1 MVKTYFSTNSIQ
13 RRRVGSALAYYKV
26 HLYGHN
32 FYCVLYVNRE
42 EESRRLVKSLQ
53 RQLIEVKREKESEIQ
68 VSQVYLQYTHSMYI
82 YSIPFKANEIYLINI
97 KLNNKNQ

>member
-1 MVKTYFSTNSIQ
+1 MICKMVKIFFSTSIIQ

-26 HLYGHN
+26 HLYEHN
-32 FYCVLYVNRE
+32 FHCVLYVNRE

-68 VSQVYLQYTHSMYI
+68 VSQV
-82 YSIPFKANEIYLINI
+82 
-97 KLNNKNQ
+97 

>member
-1 MVKTYFSTNSIQ
+1 M
-13 RRRVGSALAYYKV
+13 GSALAYYKV

-32 FYCVLYVNRE
+32 FHCVLYVNRE

-68 VSQVYLQYTHSMYI
+68 VSQVYLQYYTANVHLHYYI
-82 YSIPFKANEIYLINI
+82 QN
-97 KLNNKNQ
+97 

>member
-1 MVKTYFSTNSIQ
+1 MVKIFFSTSIIQ

-26 HLYGHN
+26 HLYGNN
-32 FYCVLYVNRE
+32 FHCVLYVNRE

-68 VSQVYLQYTHSMYI
+68 VSQVYLQYYTPNVHLHYYI
-82 YSIPFKANEIYLINI
+82 QN
-97 KLNNKNQ
+97 